1 MCIWCILVS
10 VCKIINKIY
19 KTIFLYIIYVMW
31 LPEGIWKIIKEY
43 QIEYKKH
50 HFIKMYK
57 ILNKFIKYRH
67 GGEFYR
73 WTHFPPWPNTN
84 DMIREELYTYGW
96 RSNLE
101 LTSITYNPN
110 GNNNGGWWC
119 GYGWKKFNNH
129 IFNREFQEDNKE
141 NRIKYSLLF

>member
-1 MCIWCILVS
+1 
-10 VCKIINKIY
+10 
-19 KTIFLYIIYVMW
+19 MW
-31 LPEGIWKIIKEY
+31 FPEGIWKIIKEY

-84 DMIREELYTYGW
+84 DMIREEIYTYGW
-96 RSNLE
+96 TSNLE

>member
-1 MCIWCILVS
+1 
-10 VCKIINKIY
+10 
-19 KTIFLYIIYVMW
+19 MW
-31 LPEGIWKIIKEY
+31 FPKGIWRIIRDY

-50 HFIKMYK
+50 HFIKMYR

-67 GGEFYR
+67 GGEYYR
-73 WTHFPPWPNTN
+73 WTYFPPWPNTN
-84 DMIREELYTYGW
+84 DIIEEEYQIRVPLDIPQQVGPKP
-96 RSNLE
+96 NLS

>member
-1 MCIWCILVS
+1 
-10 VCKIINKIY
+10 
-19 KTIFLYIIYVMW
+19 
-31 LPEGIWKIIKEY
+31 
-43 QIEYKKH
+43 
-50 HFIKMYK
+50 MYK

-96 RSNLE
+96 KSNLE

-141 NRIKYSLLF
+141 NKIKYSLLF